1 MNTNEKFAKFDA
13 LVVETGIS
21 EDELT
26 QWFDARKTSAVAP
39 DVIGTS
45 STGGIKSIFPI
56 AYKKGNEFEILPELI
71 LERKDEVWG
80 YEIIPNI
87 ILAKKMGADGNVK
100 DACWY
105 NANAFAKKCVLNGKK
120 GHLPSN
126 EVLKQYWNWDLKD
139 KIQEMDKFLREN
151 GIDAEREQLGRVG
164 LVWCSEGRG
173 NVAYLFNLYYGG
185 GFSWMNKADSGGFER
200 LAVTF

>member
-26 QWFDARKTSAVAP
+26 QWFDARKTSAVAS
-39 DVIGTS
+39 DVIATS

-80 YEIIPNI
+80 YEIMPNV
-87 ILAKKMGADGNVK
+87 ILAKKCGADGNVENTN
-100 DACWY
+100 WY
-105 NANAFAKKCVLNGKK
+105 NADAFAKNCVLIGKQ
-120 GHLPSN
+120 GHLPSK
-126 EVLKQYWNWDLKD
+126 EVLKHHWNMELSNKILAMDWFLLKRG
-139 KIQEMDKFLREN
+139 INAEN
-151 GIDAEREQLGRVG
+151 RLVG
-164 LVWCSEGRG
+164 SIWCSEVSSTDEGS
-173 NVAYLFNLYYGG
+173 YYNLYHG
-185 GFSWMNKADSGGFER
+185 SSGWYIKTDIGIYDR
-200 LAVTF
+200 LAVAF